1 MKLLHE
7 RVNIVPVIGK
17 ADTLTKRELADLKQ
31 KVCSHYIFFNCLV
44 EMMQY
49 TEQKFVMLHCLILT
63 VLLIGYRSIRLFFNS
78 VDV

>member
-31 KVCSHYIFFNCLV
+31 KVCSHYIFLNV
-44 EMMQY
+44 
-49 TEQKFVMLHCLILT
+49 
-63 VLLIGYRSIRLFFNS
+63 
-78 VDV
+78 